1 MSKIPPQL
9 RQSLSALLQTATAFA
24 FRHLPG
30 PQGLEDF
37 LACRQH
43 FVQRF
48 LKVSGALREW
58 LANLRNILFEALFY
72 LFSKELLERSV
83 AETFRVLGRMVG
95 DDVRN
100 QGAGESL
107 RALIWILGQE
117 RVEWTSRPA
126 ISRYGR
132 SSGWG

>member
-9 RQSLSALLQTATAFA
+9 RQSLSALLQTATAFG

-48 LKVSGALREW
+48 LKVGSALREW
-58 LANLRNILFEALFY
+58 LAHLRNILFEALFY
-72 LFSKELLERSV
+72 LLSKELLERSV
-83 AETFRVLGRMVG
+83 AESFRVLGGMVG
-95 DDVRN
+95 DDVRD
-100 QGAGESL
+100 QSASEPLGALVG
-107 RALIWILGQE
+107 ILGEE
-117 RVEWTSRPA
+117 RIQRASSTAVTR
-126 ISRYGR
+126 RGR
-132 SSGWG
+132 